1 MLIKKRKLLR
11 ETFEIKIINR
21 SKKEEEITVMESL
34 YRWKNYTIEFPRPAP
49 EKNIAEENALQW
61 TVKAA
66 PGSENIIN
74 YTVVYSNF

>member
-1 MLIKKRKLLR
+1 
-11 ETFEIKIINR
+11 
-21 SKKEEEITVMESL
+21 MESL
-34 YRWKNYTIEFPRPAP
+34 YRWKNYTIELPRPAP

-61 TVKAA
+61 TIKAA